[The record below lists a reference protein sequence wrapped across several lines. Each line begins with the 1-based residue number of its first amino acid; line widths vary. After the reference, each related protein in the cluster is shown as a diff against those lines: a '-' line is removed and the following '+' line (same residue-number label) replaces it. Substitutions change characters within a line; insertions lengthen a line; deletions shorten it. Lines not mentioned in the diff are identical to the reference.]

1 MHLHQPSLIQK
12 KTRYTRFLVITNKL
26 VFFICICAFP
36 FLVKAENFKM
46 NCDVQGTIPA
56 LEDKELPSARVT
68 VEIETIGNNTF
79 MRITGSKTYE
89 MKASTLATKVFTGT
103 NLTNPKFLGVRSKN
117 KETGQES
124 EITINQKTVALSG
137 FNDIDFQGKTVRLQ
151 LTGQC
156 VLPK

>member
-1 MHLHQPSLIQK
+1 
-12 KTRYTRFLVITNKL
+12 
-26 VFFICICAFP
+26 
-36 FLVKAENFKM
+36 M